1 MKPRTVARAV
11 SRNEESGH
19 ENAIIML
26 GYYIII
32 LPGCKG
38 KKHNFV
44 EIPGEA
50 LSVTATPCQLPHR
63 GSQDRTF
70 GTVPLAS
77 PCGGGAP
84 EGGGEGQLAN
94 FSAARTSMSSV
105 TW

>member
-11 SRNEESGH
+11 SRNEEGGH

-44 EIPGEA
+44 EISGEA
-50 LSVTATPCQLPHR
+50 LSVTAAPCQLPFQGSLMLRTIHR
-63 GSQDRTF
+63 PT
-70 GTVPLAS
+70 P
-77 PCGGGAP
+77 
-84 EGGGEGQLAN
+84 
-94 FSAARTSMSSV
+94 
-105 TW
+105 